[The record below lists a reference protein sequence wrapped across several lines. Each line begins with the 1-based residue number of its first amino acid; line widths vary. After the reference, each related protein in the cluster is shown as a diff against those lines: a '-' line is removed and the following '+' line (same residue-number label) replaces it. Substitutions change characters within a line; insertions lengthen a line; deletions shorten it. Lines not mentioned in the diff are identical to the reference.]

1 MDNRDYNALFKK
13 NNSIIWLKWAEKNP
27 AAIVFHKIIID
38 SSILNERI
46 VYPKRKTCCF
56 FCKWKTSFRFSSHS
70 WPLPCQHT
78 IVYDVGVLK
87 TIINVNIRFR
97 VFDSTQRCQVIC
109 TLMMWSCHVNHHER
123 ITFILL
129 YAIVY
134 HLNVIW

>member
-1 MDNRDYNALFKK
+1 MDNRDYNALLKK
-13 NNSIIWLKWAEKNP
+13 NSIIWLKWAEKNP

-46 VYPKRKTCCF
+46 VYPKRKSCCFF

-109 TLMMWSCHVNHHER
+109 TLMMWSCHVNHPNASR
-123 ITFILL
+123 SFCCMPLST
-129 YAIVY
+129 
-134 HLNVIW
+134 IWM